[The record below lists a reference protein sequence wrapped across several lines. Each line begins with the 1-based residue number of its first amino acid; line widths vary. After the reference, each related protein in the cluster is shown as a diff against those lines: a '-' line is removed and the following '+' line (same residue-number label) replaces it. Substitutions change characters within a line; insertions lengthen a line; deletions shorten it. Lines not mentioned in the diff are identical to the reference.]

1 MPENKTKSSDESKE
15 VPVMNIVDRRS
26 SMIDEEPEDKT
37 NTNIDE
43 RLPSYVEKLKQEM
56 EDKDKRLREYIAA
69 YKEKSGEDDD
79 FRKRLEKD
87 NDVRLD
93 QFKANLF
100 ARMVPILDNLNR
112 AIETTSSNKDIEAI
126 HQGVEMVSKQF
137 ARELKNNGV
146 ETIDTQNRKFNPQ
159 TDEVVMTEETND
171 AERDN
176 MIVEELEPGYM
187 FKEKLIKAARVK
199 VAYLKISQDILRD
212 MKTKNS
218 TQPHAQWQADLK
230 KYNTLFFLENNDS

>member
-1 MPENKTKSSDESKE
+1 MPKKKTKSSAESKTE
-15 VPVMNIVDRRS
+15 PVINIVDRRS
-26 SMIDEEPEDKT
+26 SLIDEETGEEA
-37 NTNIDE
+37 NTNIEE
-43 RLPSYVEKLKQEM
+43 RLPSYVEQLKLEV

-69 YKEKSGEDDD
+69 YKEKSGENDD

-100 ARMVPILDNLNR
+100 ARLVPILDNLNR
-112 AIETTSSNKDIEAI
+112 AIQTTSSNKDIEAL

-146 ETIDTQNRKFNPQ
+146 EAIETQNRKFNPQ

-171 AERDN
+171 PERDN
-176 MIVEELEPGYM
+176 MIVEELEPGYI

-199 VAYLKISQDILRD
+199 VAHLK
-212 MKTKNS
+212 T
-218 TQPHAQWQADLK
+218 P
-230 KYNTLFFLENNDS
+230 

>member
-1 MPENKTKSSDESKE
+1 MPENKTKFPDETKE

-26 SMIDEEPEDKT
+26 SMIDEEPGDKT
-37 NTNIDE
+37 NTHIDE
-43 RLPSYVEKLKQEM
+43 RLPSYVEKLKQEV
-56 EDKDKRLREYIAA
+56 EDKDKRLREYISA
-69 YKEKSGEDDD
+69 YKEKSGENDD

-100 ARMVPILDNLNR
+100 ARLVPILDNLNR
-112 AIETTSSNKDIEAI
+112 AIKTNSTNKGVEAVQ
-126 HQGVEMVSKQF
+126 QGVEMVSKQF

-146 ETIDTQNRKFNPQ
+146 TTIETQNRKFDPQ

-171 AERDN
+171 TERDN

-199 VAYLKISQDILRD
+199 VAYLK
-212 MKTKNS
+212 T
-218 TQPHAQWQADLK
+218 P
-230 KYNTLFFLENNDS
+230 

>member
-1 MPENKTKSSDESKE
+1 MPKNKTKSSDESKE

-26 SMIDEEPEDKT
+26 SMIEEEAEDKT

-43 RLPSYVEKLKQEM
+43 RLPSYVEKLKQEV

-69 YKEKSGEDDD
+69 YKEKSGENDD

-93 QFKANLF
+93 QFKSNLF
-100 ARMVPILDNLNR
+100 ARLVPILDNLNR
-112 AIETTSSNKDIEAI
+112 AIKTNSANKGIEAV

-146 ETIDTQNRKFNPQ
+146 TTIEAQNRKFDPQ
-159 TDEVVMTEETND
+159 TDEVVMTEDTND

-176 MIVEELEPGYM
+176 MIIEELEPGYM

-199 VAYLKISQDILRD
+199 VAHF
-212 MKTKNS
+212 KT
-218 TQPHAQWQADLK
+218 L
-230 KYNTLFFLENNDS
+230 

>member
-1 MPENKTKSSDESKE
+1 MPKNKTKSSDESKE

-26 SMIDEEPEDKT
+26 SMIDEETGDKT

-43 RLPSYVEKLKQEM
+43 RLPSYVEKLKQEV
-56 EDKDKRLREYIAA
+56 EDKDKRLREYISA
-69 YKEKSGEDDD
+69 YKEKSGENDD

-87 NDVRLD
+87 NDLRLD

-100 ARMVPILDNLNR
+100 ARLVPILDNLNR
-112 AIETTSSNKDIEAI
+112 AIKTTSPNKAIEAV

-146 ETIDTQNRKFNPQ
+146 TTIETQNRKFNPQ

-199 VAYLKISQDILRD
+199 VAYLK
-212 MKTKNS
+212 T
-218 TQPHAQWQADLK
+218 P
-230 KYNTLFFLENNDS
+230 

>member
-1 MPENKTKSSDESKE
+1 MSENKSKLPDEPKGE
-15 VPVMNIVDRRS
+15 PVINIVDRRS
-26 SMIDEEPEDKT
+26 SLLEEETGDEI
-37 NTNIDE
+37 NTNNIDD
-43 RLPSYVEKLKQEM
+43 RLPTYVEKLKLEM

-100 ARMVPILDNLNR
+100 ARLVPILDNLNR
-112 AIETTSSNKDIEAI
+112 AIQTASSSNEALQ
-126 HQGVEMVSKQF
+126 QGVELVAKQY

-146 ETIDTQNRKFNPQ
+146 EQIDTQNRKFNPQ
-159 TDEVVMTEETND
+159 TDEVVMTEDTSD
-171 AERDN
+171 PERDN
-176 MIVEELEPGYM
+176 MIVQELEPGYI

-199 VAYLKISQDILRD
+199 VANI
-212 MKTKNS
+212 
-218 TQPHAQWQADLK
+218 K
-230 KYNTLFFLENNDS
+230 K